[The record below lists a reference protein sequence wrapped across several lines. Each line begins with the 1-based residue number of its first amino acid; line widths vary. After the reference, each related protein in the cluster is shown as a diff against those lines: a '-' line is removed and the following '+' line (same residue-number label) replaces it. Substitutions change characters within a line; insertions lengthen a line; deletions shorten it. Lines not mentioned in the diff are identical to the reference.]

1 VPRLSRRRGPG
12 DLIVPGAILVNRA
25 PLFRVLFAMNTDQDT
40 GGSTSP
46 DPQSPVEPAAMPDH
60 GTQPALSPLTRNL
73 LFGLSLPERIVRSTV
88 GLTAGTVKELAGFVV
103 PQAFQTS
110 KSYEIAITN
119 SLTFLTET
127 VGGAEANK
135 GTAAVD
141 EAGEFVARKAVGN
154 FIDLAGLATLH
165 VSPMWVLAV
174 VSDVCYGTKTYTQ
187 EVARE
192 LQAQGVIGD
201 TSTIHHVE
209 DILNAI
215 QRASGSAAGAFDRP
229 PLSVDQLRQTISETR
244 AALSDADVRKLIPQS
259 ELAGYWSEM
268 QQVARE
274 ENVSLLKVSS
284 AVTLNTLGRVMTVSQ
299 GALTGVRVAGGL
311 LQRNVLHH
319 YRDSLSRIHN
329 RGLFQTVRESYR
341 PYVDAVW
348 RNFSTERKSWTESL
362 LAPGAIGRGV
372 SKLWGLFDGG
382 DGDASRVPP
391 PE

>member
-1 VPRLSRRRGPG
+1 
-12 DLIVPGAILVNRA
+12 
-25 PLFRVLFAMNTDQDT
+25 M
-40 GGSTSP
+40 
-46 DPQSPVEPAAMPDH
+46 
-60 GTQPALSPLTRNL
+60 TRNL
-73 LFGLSLPERIVRSTV
+73 LFGLSLPERFVRSAV
-88 GLTAGTVKELAGFVV
+88 GVTAGTVRELAAFVV

-127 VGGAEANK
+127 VGGAKVNK
-135 GTAAVD
+135 AESPVD

-165 VSPMWVLAV
+165 VSPMWLLAV
-174 VSDVCYGTKTYTQ
+174 VSDVCYGTKTYAQ

-209 DILNAI
+209 DILDAI
-215 QRASGSAAGAFDRP
+215 QRASGSAAGAFDQP
-229 PLSVDQLRQTISETR
+229 PLSVDQLRQTITETR
-244 AALSDADVRKLIPQS
+244 AALVQADVRKLIPQS
-259 ELAGYWSEM
+259 EIAGYWAEM

-274 ENVSLLKVSS
+274 ENASLLEVSS
-284 AVTLNTLGRVMTVSQ
+284 AVTLNTLGRVKTVSQ

-311 LQRNVLHH
+311 FQRNVFQH
-319 YRDSLSRIHN
+319 YRESLSRIRE

-348 RNFSTERKSWTESL
+348 RNFSSERKSWTESL
-362 LAPGAIGRGV
+362 LDPGTIRRGV
-372 SKLWGLFDGG
+372 SKLRGLFERRDRG
-382 DGDASRVPP
+382 VPGEP
-391 PE
+391 AAG